1 LIVKILYNDNKIRN
15 IGIIAQLGYKFEE
28 DLKVDKEDY
37 KYISIENKEKY
48 LRLRTITMYFIL
60 FLTIVIS
67 IIILI
72 IYMHRL
78 FQYIINF

>member
-1 LIVKILYNDNKIRN
+1 MIVKILDNDNKIRN
-15 IGIIAQLGYKFEE
+15 IGIIAQLGYKFKE
-28 DLKVDKEDY
+28 DSKVDKEDY
-37 KYISIENKEKY
+37 KYIGIENKEKY
-48 LRLRTITMYFIL
+48 LRLWTITMYFIL